1 MRISI
6 ENTTS
11 KTVKKNRSSVGIPG
25 KGVCFCMFE
34 KRASISKDVNARKW
48 KILGGPW

>member
-11 KTVKKNRSSVGIPG
+11 KTVKKNRSSVGMPG
-25 KGVCFCMFE
+25 KGVCFGMFE
-34 KRASISKDVNARKW
+34 KRALISKEVNARKW
-48 KILGGPW
+48 KILGRTW